1 MKRFV
6 AILGLLSLFL
16 LTGCPPTP
24 SSAPGKVA
32 VSQVSIAQS
41 FAPQPVSDPLA
52 FVNFGASEYKAVSR
66 EWLFNTVYP
75 RYLHELG
82 KLGLFKDGKPRWTGT
97 AQCDYFADKLKT
109 VAQEQHFEDTF
120 HSFNPSE
127 SPAVGVVWYSVGGNP
142 SVRHA
147 IVAAK
152 LVDGTL
158 IFVEP
163 QHWRGQEV
171 VLTETERRSIY
182 FRRF

>member
-1 MKRFV
+1 MKW
-6 AILGLLSLFL
+6 GLIFGLIFLFL
-16 LTGCPPTP
+16 LTGCPPSP
-24 SSAPGKVA
+24 SSAPAKQA
-32 VSQVSIAQS
+32 VSQEMLIHS
-41 FAPQPVSDPLA
+41 FYPQPVNEPLRL
-52 FVNFGASEYKAVSR
+52 VNFGAAEYKAVTR
-66 EWLFNTVYP
+66 EWLFQTVYP

-127 SPAVGVVWYSVGGNP
+127 SPAVGVVWYMVGGNP
-142 SVRHA
+142 SLRHA

-158 IFVEP
+158 IFIEP

-171 VLTETERRSIY
+171 VLTETEKASIY